1 MKRVLGWILLAV
13 FGFAAF
19 YVVYAHVASIA
30 TAKRYLALPDV
41 PSFASEDAVK
51 RDFTVR
57 KEGSLAWA
65 VSGGE
70 IHVTGKTAP
79 DARLEFASETRSLE
93 EAHVTMRFK
102 VATSGAYDVTIGLE
116 SDRTGEGSQHIAYG
130 LRNDPSAPAYAWD
143 GNPLHPMPGIRGRGL
158 PGEELDEKARV
169 PFADPGEWHELTLA
183 VSTSLHRIAAFVDGI
198 PTGSVLAEWIGGMP
212 VRIVFGVRA
221 RAADQDVDVS
231 FAKVRYEPRAGEA
244 QALDWTDAFDGK
256 VIDPR
261 HWAVHSFASDLLSVD
276 LSPTKQGLVATGKA
290 TPRITGPSAA
300 FMMDTPSFPLS
311 SVHAKATVQVRELR
325 HAAFFLGITS
335 ALGGPH
341 LRFFDTGFHDE
352 KDKPYGSMVSGHWG
366 RDAQVRFDPPVH
378 WADSDV
384 VTVEVDFDAKTRVAR
399 AKMDGK
405 VVGEHVSDLNPR
417 EHVRVRFGVVLDDA
431 TSSFDLTVREVR
443 LRALSD

>member
-1 MKRVLGWILLAV
+1 MKRVLSWILLAV
-13 FGFAAF
+13 FGFAAL
-19 YVVYAHVASIA
+19 YVVYAHVASLA
-30 TAKRYLALPDV
+30 TSKTYRALPDA
-41 PSFASEDAVK
+41 PAFDSEDAVK
-51 RDFTVR
+51 HAFDVR
-57 KEGSLAWA
+57 KEGTLAWS

-70 IHVTGKTAP
+70 LRVTGKTSP
-79 DARLEFASETRSLE
+79 NARLEFASATRSLE
-93 EAHVTMRFK
+93 EAVITLRFK
-102 VATSGAYDVTIGLE
+102 VATTGAYDVTLGLE
-116 SDRTGEGSQHIAYG
+116 ADRTGEGAQHIAYG
-130 LRNDPSAPAYAWD
+130 LRNDASAPAYAWD
-143 GNPLHPMPGIRGRGL
+143 GNPLHPLPGIRGRGL

-169 PFADPGEWHELTLA
+169 PFTDPGEWHELTLA
-183 VSTSLHRIAAFVDGI
+183 PSTSLHRIAAFVDGV

-212 VRIVFGVRA
+212 VRLVFGVRA
-221 RAADQDVDVS
+221 REPDQDVDVS
-231 FAKVRYEPRAGEA
+231 FAKVRFEPRAGEA

-261 HWAVHSFASDLLSVD
+261 HWAVHSFASDLLGVD
-276 LSPTKQGLVATGKA
+276 LKPTKQGLVASGKA

-341 LRFFDTGFHDE
+341 LRFFDTGFHDD
-352 KDKPYGSMVSGHWG
+352 KDKPYASMVSGHWG